1 LEILTEFSERMP
13 QTIIDDSD
21 KDLFKL
27 MKAEADNLF
36 EGDVNDMLI
45 MYLIR
50 KKKLIRFTHDF
61 EEEKL
66 YIDFPDKKNGRQG
79 TLPNDD

>member
-13 QTIIDDSD
+13 QTIIDDTD

-61 EEEKL
+61 EDEKL
-66 YIDFPDKKNGRQG
+66 YIDFPDKK
-79 TLPNDD
+79 

>member
-1 LEILTEFSERMP
+1 LTEFSERMP

>member
-1 LEILTEFSERMP
+1 MEILTEFSERMP
-13 QTIIDDSD
+13 HTIIDDSD

-61 EEEKL
+61 EDEKL
-66 YIDFPDKKNGRQG
+66 YIDFPDKK
-79 TLPNDD
+79 

>member
-1 LEILTEFSERMP
+1 MEILTEFTERMP

-21 KDLFKL
+21 KDLFKM

-45 MYLIR
+45 LYLIR

-61 EEEKL
+61 EDEKL
-66 YIDFPDKKNGRQG
+66 YIDFPDKK
-79 TLPNDD
+79 

>member
-1 LEILTEFSERMP
+1 MTEFSERMP
-13 QTIIDDSD
+13 QTIIDDTD

-61 EEEKL
+61 EDEKL
-66 YIDFPDKKNGRQG
+66 YIDFPDKK
-79 TLPNDD
+79 

>member
-1 LEILTEFSERMP
+1 MTEFTERMP

-21 KDLFKL
+21 KDLFKM

-45 MYLIR
+45 LYLIR

-61 EEEKL
+61 EDEKL

>member
-1 LEILTEFSERMP
+1 MTEFTERMP

-21 KDLFKL
+21 KDLFKM
-27 MKAEADNLF
+27 MKAEADNLL

-45 MYLIR
+45 LYLIR

-61 EEEKL
+61 EDEKL
-66 YIDFPDKKNGRQG
+66 YIDFPDKK
-79 TLPNDD
+79 

>member
-1 LEILTEFSERMP
+1 MEILTEFSERMP
-13 QTIIDDSD
+13 QTIIDDTD

-61 EEEKL
+61 EDEKL
-66 YIDFPDKKNGRQG
+66 YIDFPDKK
-79 TLPNDD
+79 

>member
-1 LEILTEFSERMP
+1 MTEFSERMP

>member
-1 LEILTEFSERMP
+1 MEILTEFSERMP
-13 QTIIDDSD
+13 HTIIDDTD

-61 EEEKL
+61 EDEKL
-66 YIDFPDKKNGRQG
+66 YIDFPDKK
-79 TLPNDD
+79 

>member
-1 LEILTEFSERMP
+1 MTEFTERMP
-13 QTIIDDSD
+13 LTIIDDSD
-21 KDLFKL
+21 KDLYKM

-45 MYLIR
+45 LYLIR

-61 EEEKL
+61 EDEKL
-66 YIDFPDKKNGRQG
+66 YIDFPDKK
-79 TLPNDD
+79 